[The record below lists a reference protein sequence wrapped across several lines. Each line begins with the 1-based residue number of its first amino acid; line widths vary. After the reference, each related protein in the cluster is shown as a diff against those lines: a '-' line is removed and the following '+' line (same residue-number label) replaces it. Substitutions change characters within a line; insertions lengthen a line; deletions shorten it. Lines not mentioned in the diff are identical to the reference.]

1 MEKNNI
7 CDCIAI
13 DKEKV
18 EKVKENA
25 LPNEDIAKLSN
36 LFKVL
41 GDNTRMRIITAL
53 SQEELCV
60 CDLAVVLNMTKSAV
74 SHQLKKLKA
83 ERQVKSR
90 KEGKNVY
97 YSLDDEH
104 IVDTLSRALE
114 HIKHK

>member
-13 DKEKV
+13 DK

-104 IVDTLSRALE
+104 IVDILSRALE
-114 HIKHK
+114 HIKYK